1 MNARFG
7 EEPKRKRLK
16 QSSIEESFKR
26 HQSSLRSKVSLHLP
40 DKKENFS
47 RQKMQHSASQQD
59 SFNVQEDEIKK
70 KRALLADAAE
80 KRRGSASNTACT
92 SATSTASSDMVVEG
106 GSKDGLS
113 DTEDGLVGFDDSPLL
128 FPDSPLTT
136 PPLEE
141 VPSIQTADRFVSGGA
156 PLQSLNRIPT
166 CSPTLPP
173 LAAQPDHTVLVR
185 PSHSTDFAEPP
196 KPSHKNYRD
205 KWDKNHVRM
214 PCSRENLYPAQN
226 HEKKVIQN
234 RWELIESTLLGSITN
249 SAELQDAILK
259 YNAHYSKRWNFE
271 ALHSYFNEVL
281 DASRR
286 NEFFSE
292 TLPAMV
298 SLALRLP
305 TLCTQ
310 AIPLLK
316 RQQNHTL
323 TMSQEQIACLLAN
336 AFFCTF
342 PRRNSY
348 KHSEYSSFPDINFNR
363 LFQGGK
369 GGTNSVK
376 TEKLQAIFHYFR
388 RITKEMPTGT
398 VTFRRQMMTSSKMP
412 EWEKCSAL
420 FGKLHVSTKGTI
432 EDNGAGFL
440 QVDFANKYIGGGVI
454 GEGCVQEEIRFLI
467 CPELILS
474 RLFCERLDSNECLI
488 VAGAERYSD
497 YIGYAHTFRWAGD
510 HVDQTTR
517 DSWERRHSKIVA
529 IDAHVF
535 RCYTDQFQAGLLK
548 RELDKA
554 YCGFYAPVERKYLPA
569 IATGNWG
576 CGAFGGDSRVKGL
589 IQMMA
594 SSACS
599 RDLVYFTFGDAELA
613 EDLLNIHSFI
623 AERKLTVSDVWK
635 MMYRYGKEIRAASSV
650 TVKLY
655 SYIRQK
661 QTDYDDD
668 TDDEQAARN
677 DESAATLSYN
687 LEDDSP
693 SYKANTP

>member
-1 MNARFG
+1 MNARFD

-26 HQSSLRSKVSLHLP
+26 HRSSLKSKVSLHLP
-40 DKKENFS
+40 DKKETFLQ
-47 RQKMQHSASQQD
+47 QKMQYNASPSE
-59 SFNVQEDEIKK
+59 SFNVLDDEMRK

-113 DTEDGLVGFDDSPLL
+113 DNDDNLADFDDSPLL
-128 FPDSPLTT
+128 FPDSP
-136 PPLEE
+136 PPAPPPEE
-141 VPSIQTADRFVSGGA
+141 VLSMQTTQRFVSGGSS
-156 PLQSLNRIPT
+156 LQSLNRIPS
-166 CSPTLPP
+166 CSPPLPP
-173 LAAQPDHTVLVR
+173 IVAQPDHTVLVR
-185 PSHSTDFAEPP
+185 PSQSTDFAEPP

-214 PCSRENLYPAQN
+214 PCSRENLYPGQN

-234 RWELIESTLLGSITN
+234 RWELIEATLLGSITN

-281 DASRR
+281 DASKR
-286 NEFFSE
+286 NEFFNQ

-316 RQQNHTL
+316 RQQNHSL
-323 TMSQEQIACLLAN
+323 TMSQEQAACLLAN

-398 VTFRRQMMTSSKMP
+398 VTFQRQMVKSSIMP
-412 EWEKCSAL
+412 EWEKCTAL

-488 VAGAERYSD
+488 ITGAERYSD
-497 YIGYAHTFRWAGD
+497 YVGYAHTFRWAGD
-510 HVDQTTR
+510 HVDRTTR
-517 DSWERRHSKIVA
+517 DSWGRRHAKIVA

-554 YCGFYAPVERKYLPA
+554 YCGFYSPVEQKYLPA

-623 AERKLTVSDVWK
+623 TERRLTVGDVWK

-655 SYIRQK
+655 PYMRQL
-661 QTDYDDD
+661 QDDYEDD
-668 TDDEQAARN
+668 TEDEQAAKK
-677 DESAATLSYN
+677 DESVATLSYN
-687 LEDDSP
+687 LDDDSE